1 MSRLIV
7 VSNRVTPPAGKGE
20 ETVGGLAM
28 ALAAALREYSGLWF
42 GWSGKTTPEFSG
54 QLNLQ
59 RVEGVTV
66 ATVDL
71 EEADLNEYYN
81 GYANKT
87 LWPLF
92 HYRQDLTA
100 YDRSFDEGYQRV
112 NRRFAETLAPL
123 IEEGDLIWVHDYH
136 LIPLA
141 RELRELG
148 IKNRIGFFLHIPWP
162 AHQLLITLP
171 RHRQL
176 VEALFAYDL
185 VGFQTPEYRQA
196 FEEYVLNEARGVA
209 AGEDQ
214 LRAFGR
220 TLRTGAFPIGIDA
233 QDFAELSQSATAR
246 RTHDVMAAHTAFRK
260 MVIGVD
266 RLDYSKGVEE
276 RFFGFE
282 RLLAAHP
289 ELRREVLFL
298 QIAPISREGVEAY
311 REIRA
316 RLDALSGRINGEY
329 ADIDWNPVRYV
340 NRNYRRDEL
349 AGIYRAAKVAL
360 VTPLRDGMN
369 LVAKEFVAAQDPA
382 DPGVLVL
389 SRFAGAAN
397 QLKSA
402 LIVNPNSPEEIAEAL
417 HRALS
422 MDLMERIERWRS
434 LFDNVQREDVTA
446 WRDAFV
452 RALAATR
459 EADRVRTAEG
469 PFYGEQARPLSV
481 QARLHPDLGAV
492 GAGQGEAGATPALRD
507 PEACGEPSALRL
519 PPGTGRGLQVMGRDQ
534 GTVPRP
540 PRA

>member
-42 GWSGKTTPEFSG
+42 GWSGKTTPEFTG

-123 IEEGDLIWVHDYH
+123 IEPDDLIWVHDYH
-136 LIPLA
+136 MIPLA
-141 RELRELG
+141 RELRALG
-148 IKNRIGFFLHIPWP
+148 VKNRIGFFLHIPWP

-171 RHRQL
+171 RHRRL

-185 VGFQTPEYRQA
+185 VGFQTPEFQQA
-196 FEEYVLNEARGVA
+196 FEEYVVNEARGVMTSE
-209 AGEDQ
+209 GH

-220 TLRTGAFPIGIDA
+220 TIAVDAFPIGIDTD
-233 QDFAELSQSATAR
+233 DFAGLTQSATAR
-246 RTHDVMAAHTAFRK
+246 RTYDVMTAHTAFRK

-276 RFFGFE
+276 RFLGFE
-282 RLLAAHP
+282 RLLSAHP

-402 LIVNPNSPEEIAEAL
+402 LIVNPNSPEEIADAL

-422 MDLMERIERWRS
+422 MDLMERIERWRA

-452 RALAATR
+452 RALADTR
-459 EADRVRTAEG
+459 GPDRARSAEG

-481 QARLHPDLGAV
+481 HAGLHPDGRAERPGEDQV
-492 GAGQGEAGATPALRD
+492 GEAPAVCD
-507 PEACGEPSALRL
+507 PEARSDAAALRL
-519 PPGTGRGLQVMGRDQ
+519 PAGTGRGLQVVGGDQ
-534 GTVPRP
+534 GPLPRP
-540 PRA
+540 PRT

>member
-1 MSRLIV
+1 MTRLIV
-7 VSNRVTPPAGKGE
+7 VSNRVTTPAGKGE

-42 GWSGKTTPEFSG
+42 GWSGKTVPEFTG
-54 QLNLQ
+54 QMNLQ
-59 RVEGVTV
+59 RVEGVTT
-66 ATVDL
+66 ATIDL

-112 NRRFAETLAPL
+112 NRRFAETLQPL
-123 IEEGDLIWVHDYH
+123 IEQDDLVWIHDYH

-141 RELRELG
+141 FELRKLG
-148 IKNRIGFFLHIPWP
+148 VKNRIGFFLHIPWP
-162 AHQLLITLP
+162 AHQLITTLP
-171 RHRQL
+171 RHQEL

-185 VGFQTPEYRQA
+185 IGFQTPEYRQA
-196 FEEYVLNEARGVA
+196 FEEYVLNEAGGVV
-209 AGEDQ
+209 AGEGL

-220 TLRTGAFPIGIDA
+220 TVRAGAFPIGIDA
-233 QDFAELSQSATAR
+233 KEFAELAKSPRAQ
-246 RTHDVMAAHTAFRK
+246 RTYDVMAAHTAFRK
-260 MVIGVD
+260 MIVGVD
-266 RLDYSKGVEE
+266 RLDYSKGMEE
-276 RFFGFE
+276 RFLGFE
-282 RLLAAHP
+282 RLLADHP
-289 ELRREVLFL
+289 DLRREVLFL
-298 QIAPISREGVEAY
+298 QIAPLSRESVEAY
-311 REIRA
+311 QEIRT

-349 AGIYRAAKVAL
+349 AGVYRAAKIGL
-360 VTPLRDGMN
+360 VTPSRDGMN
-369 LVAKEFVAAQDPA
+369 LVAKEFVAAQDPK

-397 QLKSA
+397 QLEEA
-402 LIVNPNSPEEIAEAL
+402 LIVNRNSPEEIAEAL
-417 HRALS
+417 HRALT
-422 MDLMERIERWRS
+422 MPLAERIERWRA

-452 RALAATR
+452 NALASTR
-459 EADRVRTAEG
+459 SGDRARKAEG
-469 PFYGEQARPLSV
+469 PFYGEQARPLPID
-481 QARLHPDLGAV
+481 ARLQPNGRAERPEH
-492 GAGQGEAGATPALRD
+492 GEAGEPASIRD
-507 PEACGEPSALRL
+507 PEACSDEAALRL
-519 PPGTGRGLQVMGRDQ
+519 PARTGRGLQVLGRDQ
-534 GTVPRP
+534 GTIPRP